1 VAGIVTPEQRALR
14 SRAAAF
20 ALHAQGGT
28 STTAGTQAF
37 LARFER
43 EVDPDG
49 VLSPEERSRR
59 ASFARRSYMARLALK
74 ASRSRTQK
82 AAESEGSS

>member
-1 VAGIVTPEQRALR
+1 MAGIVTPEQRALR

-28 STTAGTQAF
+28 STKAGTLAF

-43 EVDPDG
+43 EVDPEG
-49 VLSPEERSRR
+49 ILTPEERSRR
-59 ASFARRSYMARLALK
+59 ATFARKSYMARLALK
-74 ASRSRTQK
+74 ASRARTRQVADD
-82 AAESEGSS
+82 AA